1 MLILPCLSLKP
12 FGLSYARTRACAV
25 IGKARELKNAA
36 AAKAVLTLTSEQKK
50 VWKDMN
56 GEPFDFNLELPVRLG
71 RRP

>member
-1 MLILPCLSLKP
+1 
-12 FGLSYARTRACAV
+12 V